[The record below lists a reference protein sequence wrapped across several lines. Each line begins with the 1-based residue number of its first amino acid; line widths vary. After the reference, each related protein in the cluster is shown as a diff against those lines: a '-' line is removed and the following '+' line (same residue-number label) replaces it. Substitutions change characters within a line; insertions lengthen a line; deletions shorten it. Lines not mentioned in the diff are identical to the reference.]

1 MKTLKIELNQVKNI
15 VEGDEDEKEQA
26 ESFICVNCKRFPVPD
41 FVLGKDGIKKE
52 SVKICQC
59 MHCSRL
65 ACYDC
70 WKTMCAKKDPV
81 CPNCRFRVDDIP
93 KDLHKEE
100 DAEKKV
106 EKYLN
111 ILNQKLL
118 LKMLFKQIIFHAC
131 PMELK
136 DALIKATNLYTKNIR
151 EVKIKVLAEKRA
163 N

>member
-1 MKTLKIELNQVKNI
+1 
-15 VEGDEDEKEQA
+15 
-26 ESFICVNCKRFPVPD
+26 
-41 FVLGKDGIKKE
+41 
-52 SVKICQC
+52 
-59 MHCSRL
+59 
-65 ACYDC
+65 
-70 WKTMCAKKDPV
+70 MCAKKDPV

-163 N
+163 NQETFDKLSHLENFYKKQKEFQDMQKAQIKKEKENNIQLNLQKEANLKQEVEIAEQ